1 MKKMLKQILAWGLVL
16 ALSLH
21 FGIVLAE
28 ENASK
33 LSEEFLAHLET
44 MSDTD
49 TAQIAVFATGEIPS
63 LSQEEYE
70 AKVIEIMGEENYR
83 LALTGSPK
91 YTEQVNQLIEI
102 DRQLQKEAEETFHKE
117 FLEAVGLEQTE
128 DMVIAGVSVTFRTT
142 KAEILRLAKQERVD
156 FILWLEDQIFLPEDV
171 TNTDVTGTDIG
182 NDVIEIYTGTSYIY
196 KYTAVSALHILRA
209 AVGKEMGS
217 IDRRYDVNA
226 DGEVNAV
233 DALWALQSAVGKR
246 VVEWPL
252 DKGFLE

>member
-1 MKKMLKQILAWGLVL
+1 MKKIFKQMLLLGLVL
-16 ALSLH
+16 AISMN
-21 FGIVLAE
+21 FGVVFAE
-28 ENASK
+28 EHTDK
-33 LSEEFLAHLET
+33 LGEDFRAHLET

-142 KAEILRLAKQERVD
+142 KAEILRLAEQERVD
-156 FILWLEDQIFLPEDV
+156 FILWFEDEIPVPDV
-171 TNTDVTGTDIG
+171 ETPTDVTATDLG
-182 NDVIEIYTGTSYIY
+182 NDVTEIYTGTSYIY

-209 AVGKEMGS
+209 AVGKEEGS
-217 IDRRYDVNA
+217 INRKYDVNA
-226 DGEVNAV
+226 DGEINAV

-252 DKGFLE
+252 DKAFPE